1 VVRRQVRPEGAV
13 AEISRRITPHRM
25 GMVRLAL
32 GVVVVDEQARAL
44 QPVVMRLAWAGGPGP
59 GQVDG
64 VQRGVVGVVRLR

>member
-1 VVRRQVRPEGAV
+1 
-13 AEISRRITPHRM
+13 M